1 MDDSCSCTFSQL
13 MVADT
18 LLNSHRNQEYLET
31 AGYCILLLDPAAK
44 VFAMT
49 PEERRNC
56 FPGTISHSPCYVL
69 LFTQG
74 CTTLQHKETTPAR
87 GKNGF
92 SILSIVKDVA
102 SSLSWQDL
110 IAYFPG
116 RRFFY
121 SISSSSTQ
129 VLCFLWLY

>member
-1 MDDSCSCTFSQL
+1 
-13 MVADT
+13 MVANT
-18 LLNSHRNQEYLET
+18 LLCFHRNQEYLET

-49 PEERRNC
+49 PEKRRNC
-56 FPGTISHSPCYVL
+56 LSGTISRSPCYVL

-102 SSLSWQDL
+102 SSNLLARLDCIFSGQALLLFDL
-110 IAYFPG
+110 
-116 RRFFY
+116 
-121 SISSSSTQ
+121 
-129 VLCFLWLY
+129 L